1 MIIMMMMMLLS
12 LNNYNE
18 DDISGSGFS
27 GGWDHCFSLFL
38 VGPLLHFTRRAHMAV
53 MVMVIVQVMVVMVI
67 VQAHM

>member
-18 DDISGSGFS
+18 DDISERGVGFS

-38 VGPLLHFTRRAHMAV
+38 VGPLLHFTRRTHMAV
-53 MVMVIVQVMVVMVI
+53 IVMMVI

>member
-1 MIIMMMMMLLS
+1 MMLLS

-18 DDISGSGFS
+18 DDISEQGVVFS

-38 VGPLLHFTRRAHMAV
+38 VGPLLQFTRRAHMAV
-53 MVMVIVQVMVVMVI
+53 MVMMVIVQVMVVMVI